1 MTTRKT
7 YDLPAP
13 TTARS
18 TCSAWKTSH
27 CIEING
33 QLNNDGEVIHFPR
46 WGIINLE
53 IHEEDYLTLSYD
65 DARQVGLALLA
76 AVEQANTKP
85 EDN

>member
-33 QLNNDGEVIHFPR
+33 QLNNDGEVIHSPVR
-46 WGIINLE
+46 GSS
-53 IHEEDYLTLSYD
+53 T
-65 DARQVGLALLA
+65 
-76 AVEQANTKP
+76 
-85 EDN
+85 